1 MSVEL
6 STIVITIINIA
17 IMFWILSRFVFEPVK
32 QFMDKRIATIQ
43 KDIQD
48 ANNLKLNAEDLKSE
62 YETKLKSV
70 HEERDQ
76 ILLDGKRKGENLY
89 AEKVNEAD
97 RDVEVIKERAKREI
111 EQERSQML
119 NDLRNNTV
127 SIAIE
132 AASKVLNQEINMD
145 KHKELVAG
153 FIDNL
158 K

>member
-1 MSVEL
+1 ML
-6 STIVITIINIA
+6 
-17 IMFWILSRFVFEPVK
+17 WILSRFVFEPVK
-32 QFMDKRIATIQ
+32 KFMDNRIATIQ

-48 ANNLKLNAEDLKSE
+48 ANNLKLNAEDLKTQ

-76 ILLDGKRKGENLY
+76 ILLDGKRKGEKLY
-89 AEKVNEAD
+89 EEKVNEAD

-111 EQERSQML
+111 EQERSQMVD
-119 NDLRNNTV
+119 DLRNNTV

-132 AASKVLNQEINMD
+132 AASKVLNQEINQD
-145 KHKELVAG
+145 KHKELVAD